1 MNKKVSPSLTS
12 RPRLR
17 TLSLEQYAGDL
28 FVNASCLNVFLET
41 VMASTMGTPV
51 MVNGT
56 EYVPMT
62 EGSSIAPNA
71 AEQTPISP
79 NISMRTDTGM
89 QTSIEQN
96 GISGGCSQKSTVKET
111 LMLFNSMMTRPR
123 CTKHT

>member
-1 MNKKVSPSLTS
+1 
-12 RPRLR
+12 
-17 TLSLEQYAGDL
+17 
-28 FVNASCLNVFLET
+28 
-41 VMASTMGTPV
+41 MASTMGTPV

-62 EGSSIAPNA
+62 EGSSIAPNTA
-71 AEQTPISP
+71 GQTPISP

>member
-1 MNKKVSPSLTS
+1 
-12 RPRLR
+12 
-17 TLSLEQYAGDL
+17 
-28 FVNASCLNVFLET
+28 
-41 VMASTMGTPV
+41 MGTPV

-71 AEQTPISP
+71 AGQTPISP

-96 GISGGCSQKSTVKET
+96 GVSGGCAQKSTAKKT
-111 LMLFNSMMTRPR
+111 LMSFNSMMTCPL
-123 CTKHT
+123 CTKHA